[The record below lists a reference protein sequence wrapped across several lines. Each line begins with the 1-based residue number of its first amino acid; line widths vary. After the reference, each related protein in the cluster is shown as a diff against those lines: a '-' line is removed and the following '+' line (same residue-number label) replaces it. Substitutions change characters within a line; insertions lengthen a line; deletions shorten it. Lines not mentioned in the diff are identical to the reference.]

1 MSGLI
6 YYNIIQEPYGRGL
19 PVYLR
24 NPHPYNFIIGDKQLR
39 NIFIINPTAGTED
52 SQRQIERAA
61 SAISEVRSDVEI
73 YHTTKPLDA
82 TEYVRS
88 VCSSDS
94 GTLRF
99 YACGGDGT
107 LNEVVNGAAGFD
119 HASVGCFPCGSGNDF
134 VKYFGGAE
142 PFLDLDAQLNGV
154 ELEVDLIRVNGEYF
168 INTCNFGLESAVVK
182 YMREVKNK
190 PFLSGKNAYFAGVA
204 KAFVKDMSTKCRIS
218 VDGELVADG
227 DILLFNLA
235 NGSNAGS
242 AFRCAPR
249 AEMDDG
255 KIEFCMFRTV
265 PRLKFLT
272 LAPGYAKGTHLDDP
286 RFAPYLC
293 YRRCSKVE
301 VSSDEELSYVVDGEL
316 RSTRSFTAEAVHKAM
331 RIVLPR
337 GLEGYLRNQEE
348 TEKAVNI

>member
-1 MSGLI
+1 M
-6 YYNIIQEPYGRGL
+6 
-19 PVYLR
+19 
-24 NPHPYNFIIGDKQLR
+24 R

-52 SQRQIERAA
+52 SQKRIERAA
-61 SAISEVRSDVEI
+61 LAISENSSDVEI
-73 YHTTKPLDA
+73 YHTARPMDA
-82 TEYVRS
+82 MEYVRS

-94 GTLRF
+94 GPLRF

-107 LNEVVNGAAGFD
+107 LNEVVNGAVEFD
-119 HASVGCFPCGSGNDF
+119 NAAVGCCPCGSGNDF
-134 VKYFGGAE
+134 VKYFGGAG

-154 ELEVDLIRVNGEYF
+154 EMEVDLIRANGEYV

-190 PFLSGKNAYFAGVA
+190 AFFKGKKAYLAGVVE
-204 KAFVKDMSTKCRIS
+204 AFVTDMRTKCRIV
-218 VDGELVADG
+218 VDGEIVADG

-255 KIEFCMFRTV
+255 KIEFCMFRPV

-272 LAPGYAKGTHLDDP
+272 FAPGYANGTHLDDP
-286 RFAPYLC
+286 CFAKYLC
-293 YRRCSKVE
+293 YRRCSRVE

-316 RSTRSFTAEAVHKAM
+316 RKTRSFIAEAVHKAM
-331 RIVLPR
+331 RIIVPR
-337 GLEGYLRNQEE
+337 GLEGYLKNQDVTEE
-348 TEKAVNI
+348 TANLT

>member
-1 MSGLI
+1 
-6 YYNIIQEPYGRGL
+6 
-19 PVYLR
+19 
-24 NPHPYNFIIGDKQLR
+24 LR

-52 SQRQIERAA
+52 SHKRIERAV
-61 SAISEVRSDVEI
+61 SAISEEAANIEI
-73 YHTTKPLDA
+73 YHTTKPGDA

-94 GTLRF
+94 GELRF

-119 HASVGCFPCGSGNDF
+119 HAAVGCCPCGSGNDF

-142 PFLDLDAQLNGV
+142 PFLDLDAQLNGIEV
-154 ELEVDLIRVNGEYF
+154 EVDLIRANGEYF

-190 PFLSGKNAYFAGVA
+190 PLLSGKNAYFAGVA
-204 KAFVKDMSTKCRIS
+204 KAFVKDMRTKCRIS
-218 VDGELVADG
+218 VDGEPVADG
-227 DILLFNLA
+227 EILLFNLS

-249 AEMDDG
+249 AEMDNG
-255 KIEFCMFRTV
+255 KIEFCMFRPV
-265 PRLKFLT
+265 SRLKFLT
-272 LAPGYAKGTHLDDP
+272 LASGYAKGTHLDDP

-301 VSSDEELSYVVDGEL
+301 VSSDEELAYVVDGEL
-316 RSTRSFTAEAVHKAM
+316 RTTKNFTAEAVHKSM
-331 RIVLPR
+331 RIILPR
-337 GLEGYLRNQEE
+337 GLESCLKNQEY

>member
-1 MSGLI
+1 MIKNRMGEGGRCISGAPI
-6 YYNIIQEPYGRGL
+6 HIILLLTE
-19 PVYLR
+19 
-24 NPHPYNFIIGDKQLR
+24 DKQLR
-39 NIFIINPTAGTED
+39 HIFIINPAAGAENSQRGIEKNISALSED
-52 SQRQIERAA
+52 SGNI
-61 SAISEVRSDVEI
+61 DI
-73 YHTTKPLDA
+73 YYTARPGDA

-94 GTLRF
+94 GELRF

-119 HASVGCFPCGSGNDF
+119 HAAVGCCPCGSGNDF

-142 PFLDLDAQLNGV
+142 PFLDLDAQINGV
-154 ELEVDLIRVNGEYF
+154 EMEVDLIRANGEYF

-182 YMREVKNK
+182 YMGEVKNK
-190 PFLSGKNAYFAGVA
+190 PLFSGKNAYFAGVA
-204 KAFVKDMSTKCRIS
+204 KAFVKDMRTKCRIS

-227 DILLFNLA
+227 DILLFNLS

-249 AEMDDG
+249 AEMDNG
-255 KIEFCMFRTV
+255 KIEFCMFRPV
-265 PRLKFLT
+265 PRLKFLR
-272 LAPGYAKGTHLDDP
+272 LAPGYAMGTHLDDP
-286 RFAPYLC
+286 QFAPYLC

-301 VSSDEELSYVVDGEL
+301 VSSDEELAYVVDGEL
-316 RSTRSFTAEAVHKAM
+316 RRTKSFTAEAVHRAM
-331 RIVLPR
+331 KIIVPK
-337 GLEGYLRNQEE
+337 GLEGCLKNQEE